1 MSNQRT
7 LAKFLLFVSIQ
18 KTKIDEIYNL
28 LLEISL
34 HMEDYIMTDQE
45 NFVQQP
51 MRKTVDSFKK
61 LDDIHSNVISIHQYS

>member
-45 NFVQQP
+45 NFMQQP
-51 MRKTVDSFKK
+51 MRKTVDNFKK